1 MNSIEWIKDVIF
13 ILPIAG
19 LIWKAAMQSAQ
30 IKQNTKD
37 IESIKKDS
45 ETNQHKILSALNN
58 MNNIMQQLKLD
69 VEVIK
74 ALRKQEVENE
84 K

>member
-13 ILPIAG
+13 LLPIAG
-19 LIWKAAMQSAQ
+19 LIWKAAIQTAQ

-45 ETNQHKILSALNN
+45 ETNQQKILGALNN
-58 MNNIMQQLKLD
+58 MNSIMQQLKLD

>member
-1 MNSIEWIKDVIF
+1 MNNIEWIKDVIF

-19 LIWKAAMQSAQ
+19 LIWRAAMQSAQ

-37 IESIKKDS
+37 IESVKKDS
-45 ETNQHKILSALNN
+45 ETSQQKILSALNS
-58 MNNIMQQLKLD
+58 MNSIMQQLKLD

>member
-13 ILPIAG
+13 MLPIAG
-19 LIWKAAMQSAQ
+19 LIWKAAIQSAQ
-30 IKQNTKD
+30 MKQNTKD

-45 ETNQHKILSALNN
+45 ETSQQKILSALNN
-58 MNNIMQQLKLD
+58 MNSIMQQLKLD
-69 VEVIK
+69 VEIIK

>member
-1 MNSIEWIKDVIF
+1 MNNIEWIKDVIF
-13 ILPIAG
+13 ILPVAG

-37 IESIKKDS
+37 IESIRKDS
-45 ETNQHKILSALNN
+45 ETNQQKILTALNN
-58 MNNIMQQLKLD
+58 MNSIMQQLKLD

>member
-1 MNSIEWIKDVIF
+1 MNNIEWIKDVIL

-37 IESIKKDS
+37 IESIRKDS
-45 ETNQHKILSALNN
+45 ETNQQKILGALNS

>member
-45 ETNQHKILSALNN
+45 ETNQRKILSALNN

>member
-13 ILPIAG
+13 LLPIAG
-19 LIWKAAMQSAQ
+19 LIWKAATQSAQ

-37 IESIKKDS
+37 IESVKKDS
-45 ETNQHKILSALNN
+45 ETSQQKILSALNN
-58 MNNIMQQLKLD
+58 MNSIMQQLKLD

>member
-13 ILPIAG
+13 LLPIAG
-19 LIWKAAMQSAQ
+19 LIWKAAIQTAQ

-45 ETNQHKILSALNN
+45 ETNQQKILGALNS
-58 MNNIMQQLKLD
+58 MNDIMQQLKLD
-69 VEVIK
+69 VEIIK

>member
-13 ILPIAG
+13 MLPIAG
-19 LIWKAAMQSAQ
+19 LIWKAAIQSAQ
-30 IKQNTKD
+30 MKQNTKD

-45 ETNQHKILSALNN
+45 ETNQQKILGALNN
-58 MNNIMQQLKLD
+58 MNSIMQQLKLD